1 MEKNPIK
8 NDARRTA
15 RESQIGSERTCRLCQ
30 EADIA
35 SLTRG
40 PRSLLEEHHVV
51 GQANDPDLT
60 ITLCF
65 NCHRK
70 LTERMRANGTSMHT
84 PKTCLDQLVAF
95 LLGLAAF
102 FRMLSEKLT
111 EWASKPGNLATALD
125 TNYPNWRT
133 MPEAA

>member
-1 MEKNPIK
+1 MEKNPIQ

-15 RESQIGSERTCRLCQ
+15 REEQLGSERTCRLCQ

-35 SLTRG
+35 ALRRG
-40 PRSLLEEHHVV
+40 SRSLLEEHHVV
-51 GQANDPDLT
+51 NEANDADLT

-70 LTERMRANGTSMHT
+70 LTERMRANGTST
-84 PKTCLDQLVAF
+84 AAPKTCLDQLVAF

-111 EWASKPGNLATALD
+111 EWASKPGNLETALD
-125 TNYPNWRT
+125 INYPTWRT

>member
-1 MEKNPIK
+1 MERNPIK

-15 RESQIGSERTCRLCQ
+15 RKAQLGSDRTCCLCQ

-40 PRSLLEEHHVV
+40 SRSLLEEHHVV
-51 GQANDPDLT
+51 GEANDADLT

-70 LTERMRANGTSMHT
+70 LTERMRANGTSMHP
-84 PKTCLDQLVAF
+84 PKTCLDQLVAI
-95 LLGLAAF
+95 LLALAAF
-102 FRMLSEKLT
+102 FRMLSDALT
-111 EWASKPGNLATALD
+111 EWAKKPGNLATALD
-125 TNYPNWRT
+125 SNYPEWRA